1 MDEAMRAQALDYL
14 MAFIVIAALVLGLGS
29 MLLGRVV
36 SWWEAR
42 GVNTSPGV
50 APIIMSRSEGSV
62 PPSAPSSLETDGRR
76 TETTA
81 PGPKFTED
89 QLLTLY
95 AGLRAHG
102 MVRDKASQL
111 LKASGIPMNNNLWT
125 RAAPPPAPGAP
136 VEDDDSV
143 LTPIAGRR
151 TRASYYPEEPD
162 LEFNPPPR

>member
-1 MDEAMRAQALDYL
+1 MLERID
-14 MAFIVIAALVLGLGS
+14 FWLVLITLGFLAWLES
-29 MLLGRVV
+29 RSLRRWIGERV
-36 SWWEAR
+36 AR
-42 GVNTSPGV
+42 LRSVKSYEEDE
-50 APIIMSRSEGSV
+50 PIIMSRSEDGV

-95 AGLRAHG
+95 GFLRELG
-102 MVRDKASQL
+102 VTRDRATPI
-111 LKASGIPMNNNLWT
+111 LKASGIPVNNNLWT
-125 RAAPPPAPGAP
+125 RAAPLAPDVSVG
-136 VEDDDSV
+136 DDDTT

-162 LEFNPPPR
+162 LEFSPPPR